1 MVVLPIEVGV
11 WRVDHGLKSLSFKEM
26 DQESVLQQ
34 IIADD
39 ISVVDPRLM
48 VIGREVMSHM
58 GGHDGG
64 RVDVLA
70 IDGDGNLAVIELKR
84 NRTPREVVAQ
94 ILDYG
99 SWVRRLTTEEIAQT
113 YIDYQVRFP
122 KEDPP
127 QSIDEALKQQFGG
140 VPDSLNS
147 SHRLIIVAGSLDPP
161 TERIV
166 TYLMEVYGVEI
177 NAVFFR
183 VFEDDGRRY
192 LTRAWLREPVDIPP
206 ETLSRAVTGG
216 EWNGEFYVSFGVGDH
231 RRWSDA
237 KKFGFVSAG
246 GGEWYVN
253 TLRTLQPGNRVWVN
267 VPGTGYVGVGEV
279 VSPAVRFSQFKM
291 SVQGVATPIVNV
303 EVEAP
308 EMFDEEHGEHIVGVK
323 WTKTVDLHEAV
334 KEMGFFGNQN
344 TVARPRA
351 QSWHFTVERL
361 KTLWQMS

>member
-1 MVVLPIEVGV
+1 MQVELE
-11 WRVDHGLKSLSFKEM
+11 
-26 DQESVLQQ
+26 QTY
-34 IIADD
+34 
-39 ISVVDPRLM
+39 PRLGTIYSLCS
-48 VIGREVMSHM
+48 VYYPNIWQRS
-58 GGHDGG
+58 
-64 RVDVLA
+64 DVL
-70 IDGDGNLAVIELKR
+70 NRWNFLKAGFY
-84 NRTPREVVAQ
+84 EGI

-99 SWVRRLTTEEIAQT
+99 SWVRHLTTEEIAQT

-140 VPDSLNS
+140 VPDFLNS

-206 ETLSRAVTGG
+206 EALSRAVTGG
-216 EWNGEFYVSFGVGDH
+216 EWNGEVYVSFGVGDH

-291 SVQGVATPIVNV
+291 SVQGVATSIVNV
-303 EVEAP
+303 EVRGGLVCLNSAAQ
-308 EMFDEEHGEHIVGVK
+308 FDK
-323 WTKTVDLHEAV
+323 WNRAAV
-334 KEMGFFGNQN
+334 
-344 TVARPRA
+344 R
-351 QSWHFTVERL
+351 
-361 KTLWQMS
+361 

>member
-1 MVVLPIEVGV
+1 M
-11 WRVDHGLKSLSFKEM
+11 R
-26 DQESVLQQ
+26 
-34 IIADD
+34 
-39 ISVVDPRLM
+39 
-48 VIGREVMSHM
+48 
-58 GGHDGG
+58 
-64 RVDVLA
+64 
-70 IDGDGNLAVIELKR
+70 
-84 NRTPREVVAQ
+84 AQ

-99 SWVRRLTTEEIAQT
+99 SWVRHLTTEEIAQT

-127 QSIDEALKQQFGG
+127 RSIDAALKQRFGG

-147 SHRLIIVAGSLDPP
+147 SHRLIIVAGRLDPH

-166 TYLMEVYGVEI
+166 TYLTEVYGVEI

-183 VFEDDGRRY
+183 VFEDDERRY

-206 ETLSRAVTGG
+206 ETPSRAGAGG
-216 EWNGEFYVSFGVGDH
+216 EWNGEFYVSFGVGNH

-267 VPGTGYVGVGEV
+267 VPGTGYVGVGEIV
-279 VSPAVRFSQFKM
+279 GSAVHFDQFEV

-308 EMFDEEHGEHIVGVK
+308 EMFDEEHGEHLVGVK
-323 WTKTVDLHEAV
+323 WTKAVDLHEAV
-334 KEMGFFGNQN
+334 KEIGFFGNQN
-344 TVARPRA
+344 TVARPRH

-361 KTLWQMS
+361 KTLWQVS